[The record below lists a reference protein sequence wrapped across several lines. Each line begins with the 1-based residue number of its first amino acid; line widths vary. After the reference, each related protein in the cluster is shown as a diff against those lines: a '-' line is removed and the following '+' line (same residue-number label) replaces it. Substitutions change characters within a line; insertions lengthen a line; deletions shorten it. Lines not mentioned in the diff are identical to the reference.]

1 MCIYSTFAYL
11 FLVLNSKNSFCYEYS
26 ILVKKSPCWSL
37 SRIFQ
42 QNDSC
47 ERSIFKVLA
56 DLNGCWLSVVRF
68 FVVFQIMCKLF
79 FIKYLLRPVTMK
91 IDVWEAYYKRI
102 PNFKSPLFHLMY
114 FGSLNQT
121 RRCYILKWN
130 SLTPLEWSRTQAQGG
145 IS

>member
-11 FLVLNSKNSFCYEYS
+11 FLVLNSRNSFCNKYS

-37 SRIFQ
+37 SHSFQ

-79 FIKYLLRPVTMK
+79 FIKYLSRPVTMK
-91 IDVWEAYYKRI
+91 IDVWEAYYKRF

-114 FGSLNQT
+114 SGSLNQT
-121 RRCYILKWN
+121 QRCYILKWN
-130 SLTPLEWSRTQAQGG
+130 SLTPLRME
-145 IS
+145 